1 VRLQTAEPRRRSG
14 APVLLPPLLRSH
26 SCWTR
31 GAVAGSSGSAPVQQQ
46 QQQQQRS
53 VARARVVAG
62 DLNFASIPVCIIDS
76 VIDCGFCPC
85 CCAGSSRA

>member
-1 VRLQTAEPRRRSG
+1 M
-14 APVLLPPLLRSH
+14 
-26 SCWTR
+26 R
-31 GAVAGSSGSAPVQQQ
+31 GAVAGSSGSAPVQQ

-76 VIDCGFCPC
+76 SIAGFAP
-85 CCAGSSRA
+85 AAALVHRGRESESRA

>member
-1 VRLQTAEPRRRSG
+1 
-14 APVLLPPLLRSH
+14 
-26 SCWTR
+26 
-31 GAVAGSSGSAPVQQQ
+31 VQQQ

-76 VIDCGFCPC
+76 SIAGFAP
-85 CCAGSSRA
+85 AAALVHRGRESESRA